1 MHRSKYEETSQQ
13 VSDDIQKK
21 RNPTK
26 ELINFD
32 QISNKSYD
40 FHRARQWHPTK
51 SELGETKVRN

>member
-40 FHRARQWHPTK
+40 FHRARQ
-51 SELGETKVRN
+51 